1 MLRYHNVHY
10 AINTKTARAQDD
22 TKHSSSSR
30 ASKQEFCIWRVAA
43 LILSPGDDDDVVALN
58 TNPFFASLRRPWM
71 KITKKEF
78 CPLENWTRKLSNSLA
93 AKSWHLLGNFFQPFF
108 SYLAAAGFL
117 GGFSQNKLRCVS
129 WKGPRRKTW
138 KEEQKKQHPTLVLG
152 SIGRKHN
159 ARWQHRRKIG
169 DFIRLNFFVANQN
182 TAGYIR
188 QKCSN
193 IQSDGAIPNR
203 CMLYWCFSAILQ
215 LKLGKKL
222 LPGSYPTPSIVLSFM
237 NQCAYWLGK

>member
-1 MLRYHNVHY
+1 MDENNKKRVL
-10 AINTKTARAQDD
+10 
-22 TKHSSSSR
+22 SSWKLDSEII
-30 ASKQEFCIWRVAA
+30 EFF
-43 LILSPGDDDDVVALN
+43 GG
-58 TNPFFASLRRPWM
+58 
-71 KITKKEF
+71 KKLTSF
-78 CPLENWTRKLSNSLA
+78 RKLFSTILFLFGRSWVFRWLF
-93 AKSWHLLGNFFQPFF
+93 AKQTEMRLMERPD
-108 SYLAAAGFL
+108 
-117 GGFSQNKLRCVS
+117 
-129 WKGPRRKTW
+129 KGPRRKTW
-138 KEEQKKQHPTLVLG
+138 KEEQKKQHPTLVVG

-188 QKCSN
+188 QKCSY

-203 CMLYWCFSAILQ
+203 SMLYWCFSAILQ